1 MEWYLV
7 PLTSHHEHPQM
18 YPQADPHR
26 RKIGFCL
33 SVPTVLPTFHLSKST
48 CTQENPFYIRLLL
61 TCFLLICH
69 LSRTL
74 PLTSY
79 INPVNHSQQRYLSL
93 QKKKKKHHSPNPEPA
108 QITHTKNARSEHLR
122 LPRPRRHG
130 HERPYPRTERW
141 YVTP

>member
-93 QKKKKKHHSPNPEPA
+93 QKKKKNTTRPTQNPPKSPIPKMHA
-108 QITHTKNARSEHLR
+108 QNIFAFLALAVMAMSAPILAPNA
-122 LPRPRRHG
+122 G
-130 HERPYPRTERW
+130 T
-141 YVTP
+141 